1 MNDVKPTPHQL
12 KILAVDTATEACS
25 AALYINGELFER
37 YQLAPREH
45 TQLILQMVEQLLEQ
59 QQLSLKQLDA
69 LAFGRGPGSF
79 TGVRIATGVV
89 HGLAFASDLP
99 VVPVSTLA
107 AIAQYAH
114 QQNGQ
119 SQVLAGID
127 ARMGGIYWGAY
138 ALGDNGLMQ
147 LQGTEQI
154 ASPDALQLPESGEWF
169 GAGSAWGSYQTELQ
183 QRFAQTGAVRLLDN
197 DSTLLPH
204 AAAMAELA
212 AAEFVQGNALSAAQ
226 AQPVYLRDDVA
237 KKSSQQ

>member
-1 MNDVKPTPHQL
+1 MNNSKLRPHQV

-25 AALYINGELFER
+25 AALYINGELFEC

-45 TQLILQMVEQLLEQ
+45 TQLILQMIEQLLEQ

-89 HGLAFASDLP
+89 HGLAFASELP

-107 AIAQYAH
+107 AIAQYTH
-114 QQNGQ
+114 QQSGCR
-119 SQVLAGID
+119 QVLAGID

-138 ALGDNGLMQ
+138 ALGDDGLMQ

-169 GAGSAWGSYQTELQ
+169 GAGSAWGSYQSELQ
-183 QRFAQTGAVRLLDN
+183 QRFAQAGAAQLLGN
-197 DSTLLPH
+197 DSSLLPH

-212 AAEFVQGNALSAAQ
+212 AAEFVQGHALSAAQ

-237 KKSSQQ
+237 KKSAQ

>member
-1 MNDVKPTPHQL
+1 MNDVKPTTHPL

-25 AALYINGELFER
+25 AALYINGELFEC

-45 TQLILQMVEQLLEQ
+45 TKLILQMVEQLLEQ

-138 ALGDNGLMQ
+138 ALDNNGLMQ
-147 LQGTEQI
+147 LQGIEQI
-154 ASPDALQLPESGEWF
+154 ASPDALQLPDAGEWF
-169 GAGSAWGSYQTELQ
+169 GAGSAWSSYQSELQ
-183 QRFAQTGAVRLLDN
+183 QRFAQTGPVRLLGN

-212 AAEFVQGNALSAAQ
+212 AAEFVQGRALSAAQ